1 MKRVAERNLIVLIA
15 ADDGAKANKET
26 VDNQNTGGRRRE

>member
-15 ADDGAKANKET
+15 GNDGAKANKET
-26 VDNQNTGGRRRE
+26 VDNHNTGGRRSE